1 MGRGCITLGLKAAG
15 SFTIMNWRALNTALS
30 VSVRFSQ
37 SWHKHAS
44 LQNSPAHKRPFSDS
58 LKHCVQR
65 GDSVTVL
72 KHECPKYHACCFEI
86 LKRSRTFSE
95 VRL

>member
-1 MGRGCITLGLKAAG
+1 MLKPFPQSQGRAFRVGRGCITLGLKAAG

-72 KHECPKYHACCFEI
+72 KHECPK
-86 LKRSRTFSE
+86 
-95 VRL
+95 